1 MIRCRA
7 FQPSRFK
14 TALGM
19 RSSWIKPRRER
30 KGKQHCKEIGTL
42 SVKYVAELLDLCGD
56 RISLLV
62 PCFGPYQVWFKKM
75 STFSWFYGFLFF
87 QKSCR
92 TDWTG
97 WPGAFGAMGPQSCCR
112 SHHNQVRANIS
123 VTKRQVIGKIQ
134 TLTMFLHV
142 HHMHMY
148 VFIYL
153 VIPWYFRGLAL
164 EEAPVPQ
171 AGSKICGC

>member
-1 MIRCRA
+1 
-7 FQPSRFK
+7 
-14 TALGM
+14 M
-19 RSSWIKPRRER
+19 RSSSWIKPRHE
-30 KGKQHCKEIGTL
+30 KKVKQHCKEIGTL

-112 SHHNQVRANIS
+112 SHHNQVRAKN
-123 VTKRQVIGKIQ
+123 TFQ
-134 TLTMFLHV
+134 
-142 HHMHMY
+142 
-148 VFIYL
+148 
-153 VIPWYFRGLAL
+153 
-164 EEAPVPQ
+164 
-171 AGSKICGC
+171 